1 MSNNYNPYDRLQ
13 TYYNWLI
20 NDQSTTFTDEDYDFG
35 MPICRL
41 AEKTGIPKEIIR
53 MDITSLFEW
62 RSQLTLYDAGLD
74 FLNPIEFV
82 ADSPEFIAADK
93 EYHLSLLDEHLEGK
107 NLQTLKELFIQ
118 GLLDQIPLHIDN
130 LRPDNYTVSL
140 TADEAQAFSFYRK
153 TIAASD
159 SSYPTK
165 STKNKFPYSFLD
177 IKDSYRYKQKYI
189 FDLNELL
196 EKINQAIYTKTA
208 LSICYLTNKGKL
220 KFFDFIPLKI
230 AYDATENLY
239 YVLTFDGSPKNYRL
253 DRIVKLENSKKQLK
267 MPDTSFLEKAP
278 QVWGMNF
285 SCETPTHVK
294 VRFSRSANVEKKVK
308 KELEFR
314 TKKKLSESDEFLYY
328 EDDVYGLSKFKDW
341 ILSYGWSAV
350 VLEPQSLQEEII
362 ASYQARKDYYPEFN
376 SENA

>member
-41 AEKTGIPKEIIR
+41 AEKTGSPKEIIR
-53 MDITSLFEW
+53 MDVAALFEW
-62 RSQLTLYDAGLD
+62 RGQLTIYDAGFD
-74 FLNPIEFV
+74 FLTPIEFV
-82 ADSPEFIAADK
+82 FDSPEFIAADK
-93 EYHLSLLDEHLEGK
+93 EHHLSLLDDHLEGK
-107 NLQTLKELFIQ
+107 NLQTLKALFIQ
-118 GLLDQIPLHIDN
+118 GHLDQVPLHIDN

-165 STKNKFPYSFLD
+165 SAKNKLPYSFLD
-177 IKDSYRYKQKYI
+177 IKDSYRYKQTYI
-189 FDLNELL
+189 CNLNEML
-196 EKINQAIYTKTA
+196 EKINQAICNKTA
-208 LSICYLTNKGKL
+208 LSICYLTNKGKH

-239 YVLTFDGSPKNYRL
+239 YVLTFDDSPKNYRL
-253 DRIVKLENSKKQLK
+253 DRIIKLENSKKQLK

-362 ASYQARKDYYPEFN
+362 ASYTIRKDYYPEFN